1 MISRFLA
8 STIQRLA
15 QGFPVVVLTGPRQSG
30 KTTLVRSLFPDKP
43 YLSLENPDLRL
54 FADEDPRGFLARYPA
69 GAILDEV
76 QRAPDLLSY
85 IQGIVDEE
93 RTPGRYI
100 LTGSQNFA
108 LSRQV
113 SQSLAGRAGIA
124 QLLPLSGGELMA
136 EGLLTSGLDS
146 WLFTGG
152 YPALHSTAVTP
163 ADWFASY
170 VATYLERDVRDLTS
184 VRDLITFQRFLRLC
198 AARTGQLLNLS
209 SLATDCGIA
218 QSTATAWLSIL
229 EASYIVFRLT
239 PHFANFGKRLIKA
252 PKLYFHD
259 TGLAAFLLG
268 IQTPEQLAT
277 HAARPVLFE
286 TMIVSEYLRACWNRG
301 GISNLYF
308 WRDSS
313 GNEVDLLRDEAGI
326 LHPIEIKSGQT
337 VATDMFKTLKKWQA
351 ISASTTTPSLV
362 FGGEGAYLRSGV
374 QVSGWREML
383 DALCGG
389 ECRSESRLAGVTQEN
404 RHAEVAIGKPVGR
417 EVL

>member
-1 MISRFLA
+1 MRHYPGGVMIPRFLT

-15 QGFPVVVLTGPRQSG
+15 KGFPALVLTGPRQSG
-30 KTTLVRSLFPDKP
+30 KTTLVRDTFPEKP
-43 YLSLENPDLRL
+43 YISLENPDTRL
-54 FADEDPRGFLARYPA
+54 FATEDPRGFLGGYPD
-69 GAILDEV
+69 GAIFDEV
-76 QRAPDLLSY
+76 QRVPELLSY
-85 IQGIVDEE
+85 IQGIVDEQ

-100 LTGSQNFA
+100 LTGSQNFT

-113 SQSLAGRAGIA
+113 NQSLAGRAGIA

-136 EGLLTSGLDS
+136 EGLLTAGLDEL
-146 WLFTGG
+146 LFIGG
-152 YPALHSTAVTP
+152 YPALRSTSVTP
-163 ADWFASY
+163 SDWFASY

-209 SLATDCGIA
+209 SLAIDCGIA

-259 TGLAAFLLG
+259 TGLASFLLG

-277 HAARPVLFE
+277 HAARGALFE
-286 TMIVSEYLRACWNRG
+286 TMVVAEYLRARLNRG
-301 GISNLYF
+301 DVSNLYF

-313 GNEVDLLRDEAGI
+313 GNEVDLLLDEAGI
-326 LHPIEIKSGQT
+326 LHPVEIKSGQT
-337 VATDMFKTLKKWQA
+337 VAGDMFKSLKKWQA
-351 ISASTTTPSLV
+351 IAESTVEPHLV
-362 FGGEGAYLRSGV
+362 FGGEGMYIRSGV
-374 QVSGWREML
+374 HVAGWREMFS
-383 DALCGG
+383 GF
-389 ECRSESRLAGVTQEN
+389 V
-404 RHAEVAIGKPVGR
+404 
-417 EVL
+417 

>member
-1 MISRFLA
+1 MISRLIT
-8 STIQRLA
+8 STIERLA
-15 QGFPVVVLTGPRQSG
+15 KGFPVLVLTGPRQSG
-30 KTTLVRSLFPDKP
+30 KTTLVRNVFPDKP
-43 YLSLENPDLRL
+43 YVSLENPDMRL
-54 FADEDPRGFLARYPA
+54 FASEDPRGFLARYPD

-85 IQGIVDEE
+85 IQGIVDEQ

-124 QLLPLSGGELMA
+124 QLLPLSGRELMA
-136 EGLLTSGLDS
+136 EGMLATGLDQ

-152 YPALHSTAVTP
+152 YPALRSTDVTTS
-163 ADWFASY
+163 DWFASY

-239 PHFANFGKRLIKA
+239 PHFNNFGKRLVKT

-277 HAARPVLFE
+277 HAARGALFE
-286 TMIVSEYLRACWNRG
+286 TMVVAEYLRDRWNRG
-301 GISNLYF
+301 DVSNLYF

-313 GNEVDLLRDEAGI
+313 GNEVDLLLDEAGI
-326 LHPIEIKSGQT
+326 LYPIEIKSGQT
-337 VATDMFKTLKKWQA
+337 VASDMFKALKKWQT
-351 ISASTTTPSLV
+351 ISESTVEPRLV
-362 FGGEGAYLRSGV
+362 FGGEGAYPRNGV
-374 QVSGWREML
+374 AIAGWREML
-383 DALCGG
+383 AVSGDK
-389 ECRSESRLAGVTQEN
+389 
-404 RHAEVAIGKPVGR
+404 I
-417 EVL
+417 